1 MIDISLMTDDEY
13 EKYLDSC
20 YKMDIVNK
28 LDNILFLNEIISLQK
43 EYSKNES
50 QTKFEYILSQ
60 IKITPYK
67 GGYNLYLNINITNEN
82 KYSNKV

>member
-1 MIDISLMTDDEY
+1 MIDISLMSDDEY

-43 EYSKNES
+43 EY
-50 QTKFEYILSQ
+50 ILSQ

-67 GGYNLYLNINITNEN
+67 GGYNLYLNINIINEN
-82 KYSNKV
+82 K